1 MLSTEFGR
9 EMLAM
14 WAGLQIRTLGVDWSP
29 RHRLLG
35 FLPVDLLVWPA
46 FLAQTQWITSIQ
58 LEANMKCCVAPPQA
72 LKASSS
78 YSTRTI
84 AETTLQNQ
92 KSWNFKNQISRVE
105 TANGEGFS
113 LQLMG
118 WETGRV
124 QHPGWD
130 SINRQRNTCWTIL
143 SPPSRQSCS
152 LSYFQ
157 LIISNN
163 FSCNCKMTLA
173 GQ

>member
-1 MLSTEFGR
+1 MDNIDPVTSQY
-9 EMLAM
+9 EML
-14 WAGLQIRTLGVDWSP
+14 
-29 RHRLLG
+29 
-35 FLPVDLLVWPA
+35 
-46 FLAQTQWITSIQ
+46 
-58 LEANMKCCVAPPQA
+58 CCTPQA

-152 LSYFQ
+152 LSFFQ

-163 FSCNCKMTLA
+163 FSCNCKMTIA
-173 GQ
+173 GQEATFYFAKCGVISTVTSPDGNFQ